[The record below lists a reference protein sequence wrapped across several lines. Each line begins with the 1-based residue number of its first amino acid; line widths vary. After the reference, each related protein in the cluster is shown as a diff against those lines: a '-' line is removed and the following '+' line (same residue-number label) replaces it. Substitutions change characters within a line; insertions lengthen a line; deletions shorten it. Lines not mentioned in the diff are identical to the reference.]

1 MALLLFLIKDILY
14 ILEDNKMI
22 FTKNLRFFMLFSCF
36 FAQNELNHA
45 SFLVLMDYLPQPLP
59 HPQSNKRRIKVQ
71 QSIPQPPL
79 PLPQRHCKIIIHKMS
94 EQQSHPPTP
103 KPFPQPPP
111 QLLLKKFMCS
121 S

>member
-1 MALLLFLIKDILY
+1 
-14 ILEDNKMI
+14 MI
-22 FTKNLRFFMLFSCF
+22 FTKNLRFFLFFDAFFMF
-36 FAQNELNHA
+36 FAQIKLNYA
-45 SFLVLMDYLPQPLP
+45 SFFILMDYLPQPLP
-59 HPQSNKRRIKVQ
+59 HPQSNKRSIKVQ